1 MNFHKIK
8 LEENENIFCTTKKS
22 STKMKWFINENVS
35 RQLNFSNATPWKN
48 PKEYKK
54 KKRVD
59 KMSVF
64 HQSPK
69 YTVDL
74 FF

>member
-1 MNFHKIK
+1 MQPREKIQK
-8 LEENENIFCTTKKS
+8 NTQKK
-22 STKMKWFINENVS
+22 N
-35 RQLNFSNATPWKN
+35 
-48 PKEYKK
+48 
-54 KKRVD
+54 RVD

>member
-1 MNFHKIK
+1 MQPR
-8 LEENENIFCTTKKS
+8 E
-22 STKMKWFINENVS
+22 
-35 RQLNFSNATPWKN
+35 KN

>member
-1 MNFHKIK
+1 MQPREKIQK
-8 LEENENIFCTTKKS
+8 NKK
-22 STKMKWFINENVS
+22 N
-35 RQLNFSNATPWKN
+35 
-48 PKEYKK
+48 
-54 KKRVD
+54 RVD

-69 YTVDL
+69 TTVDL

>member
-1 MNFHKIK
+1 MQPREKI
-8 LEENENIFCTTKKS
+8 
-22 STKMKWFINENVS
+22 
-35 RQLNFSNATPWKN
+35 QKN
-48 PKEYKK
+48 TKK

>member
-35 RQLNFSNATPWKN
+35 RQLNFSNATPWKIQKN
-48 PKEYKK
+48 TK

>member
-1 MNFHKIK
+1 
-8 LEENENIFCTTKKS
+8 
-22 STKMKWFINENVS
+22 MKWFINENIS
-35 RQLNFSNATPWKN
+35 RQLNFSNATPWK
-48 PKEYKK
+48 KSKRIQK

>member
-1 MNFHKIK
+1 MQPREKIQK
-8 LEENENIFCTTKKS
+8 NTK
-22 STKMKWFINENVS
+22 
-35 RQLNFSNATPWKN
+35 
-48 PKEYKK
+48 KK

>member
-1 MNFHKIK
+1 
-8 LEENENIFCTTKKS
+8 
-22 STKMKWFINENVS
+22 MKWFINENIS
-35 RQLNFSNATPWKN
+35 RQLDFSNATPWKN
-48 PKEYKK
+48 PKEYK

-74 FF
+74 FFYNPDIKISPFF

>member
-1 MNFHKIK
+1 MQPREKI
-8 LEENENIFCTTKKS
+8 
-22 STKMKWFINENVS
+22 
-35 RQLNFSNATPWKN
+35 QKN
-48 PKEYKK
+48 T

>member
-1 MNFHKIK
+1 MQPREQI
-8 LEENENIFCTTKKS
+8 
-22 STKMKWFINENVS
+22 
-35 RQLNFSNATPWKN
+35 QKN
-48 PKEYKK
+48 TK

>member
-1 MNFHKIK
+1 MQPR
-8 LEENENIFCTTKKS
+8 E
-22 STKMKWFINENVS
+22 
-35 RQLNFSNATPWKN
+35 KN
-48 PKEYKK
+48 PKEYK

>member
-1 MNFHKIK
+1 
-8 LEENENIFCTTKKS
+8 
-22 STKMKWFINENVS
+22 MKWFINENDS

-48 PKEYKK
+48 PKEYK